1 MMDKQR
7 PLSYPELEKEREISL
22 VLKSYE
28 TLLADAL
35 TEYSAVEDIPE
46 EAKRKIHNRL
56 YAEARRSQALRRAKR
71 VGNAAAVF
79 LLIFLLVAAILCVSV
94 AGIRE
99 SITDFWMEHTGYM
112 ALELPGGRVYVE
124 QGDGAYTY
132 VGGRADENAVTSI
145 LQNDQGQQVTV
156 LKQPLS
162 AIGAL
167 DTENATANERVA
179 ITAGIEGIYIEK
191 ADDDGNDVHILWWA
205 DDTYAYHITGNFS
218 REGMVALA
226 RDICGA

>member
-28 TLLADAL
+28 TLLANAL
-35 TEYSAVEDIPE
+35 TEYPAVEDIPE

-79 LLIFLLVAAILCVSV
+79 LLIFLLSAAILCVSV

-112 ALELPGGRVYVE
+112 ALELPGSRIYVE
-124 QGDGAYTY
+124 QWEGYEY
-132 VGGRADENAVTSI
+132 LGGWMEGSAKASRLGNA
-145 LQNDQGQQVTV
+145 QGQEVIV
-156 LKQPLS
+156 LSQPVDS
-162 AIGAL
+162 IGLL
-167 DTENATANERVA
+167 DTENATVNERVA
-179 ITAGIEGIYIEK
+179 ITEGVEGIYIEK

-205 DDTYAYHITGNFS
+205 DDAYAYHITGNFS

>member
-7 PLSYPELEKEREISL
+7 PFSYPELEKEREISL

-79 LLIFLLVAAILCVSV
+79 LLIFLLAAAILCVSV

-99 SITDFWMEHTGYM
+99 SITDFWMEHTGYRRWSCQAAGFM
-112 ALELPGGRVYVE
+112 WSKGTVHTPMSEGGRMK
-124 QGDGAYTY
+124 T
-132 VGGRADENAVTSI
+132 
-145 LQNDQGQQVTV
+145 
-156 LKQPLS
+156 P
-162 AIGAL
+162 
-167 DTENATANERVA
+167 
-179 ITAGIEGIYIEK
+179 
-191 ADDDGNDVHILWWA
+191 
-205 DDTYAYHITGNFS
+205 
-218 REGMVALA
+218 
-226 RDICGA
+226 